1 MLISFVRQLTS
12 TLRQCTRYYP
22 FQQPR
27 ASLLQRLPDVPV
39 NFGPFEAKNGI
50 KYTAYPCGQ
59 DYIVKNLFW
68 LGDFEPWITSMI
80 RCLVGEG
87 EIICDIGAFIGDTA
101 LQTFSFVGS
110 TGHIY
115 CFEPVPNLQNCLSSN
130 LEVNNVSCVTLV
142 PAGLSNFS
150 GHLNLSMPVGQP
162 GQSTIISENSSR
174 IECNDIEIEVTTFDD
189 WLKESGVS
197 TVAVCKID
205 VEDHEF
211 EVLEGMKNSLDAGL
225 IGSIIFE
232 RRKRCDVD
240 DKVAQI
246 LYSYHYRVYRIYKS
260 FLKLEAVD
268 LQDGRN
274 FLRGTDDYVAVLK
287 DSVL

>member
-1 MLISFVRQLTS
+1 MCLYWSLLILISFVRQL
-12 TLRQCTRYYP
+12 TRYYP

-27 ASLLQRLPDVPV
+27 ASLLQRLPDVQV

-50 KYTAYPCGQ
+50 KYMAYPCGQ

-68 LGDFEPWITSMI
+68 LGDFEPWITPMI

-87 EIICDIGAFIGDTA
+87 EIICDISAFIGDTA

-130 LEVNNVSCVTLV
+130 LEVNNISCVTLV

-162 GQSTIISENSSR
+162 GQSTIISENCSR
-174 IECNDIEIEVTTFDD
+174 VECNDIEIEVTGLNHRFGH
-189 WLKESGVS
+189 SGRMACLISKVS
-197 TVAVCKID
+197 SMRDRALRHLVQ
-205 VEDHEF
+205 
-211 EVLEGMKNSLDAGL
+211 MN
-225 IGSIIFE
+225 
-232 RRKRCDVD
+232 
-240 DKVAQI
+240 
-246 LYSYHYRVYRIYKS
+246 YSVNGQS
-260 FLKLEAVD
+260 
-268 LQDGRN
+268 
-274 FLRGTDDYVAVLK
+274 
-287 DSVL
+287 